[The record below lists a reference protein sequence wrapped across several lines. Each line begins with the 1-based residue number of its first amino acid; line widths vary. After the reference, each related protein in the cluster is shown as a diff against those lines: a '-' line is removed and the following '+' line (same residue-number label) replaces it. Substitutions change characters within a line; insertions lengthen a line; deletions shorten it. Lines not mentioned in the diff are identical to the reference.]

1 MNRETRFPSLS
12 TFIAETKEGPKLS
25 IEGDIKEGDP
35 VKVVP
40 TNKAVYVFPIDT
52 QGTPFHER
60 YPNKHP
66 MGQNAM
72 IYQTKD
78 GEIIAFQ
85 DKTP

>member
-12 TFIAETKEGPKLS
+12 TFIAKTTHAPTLS
-25 IEGDIKEGDP
+25 IEGDIKEDEP

-66 MGQNAM
+66 MGQNAV

-78 GEIIAFQ
+78 GEIVAFQ
-85 DKTP
+85 SED